1 MAPNTEDDY
10 YPSENSKPQ
19 RTQTSLQPGP
29 VANFKGS
36 FVLNSLPPIPDS
48 AAPTIRQ
55 GRVTDWVAYFRAGWT
70 DVGIWK
76 SAVSASESSYAVG
89 Y

>member
-1 MAPNTEDDY
+1 MAPTTEDDY
-10 YPSENSKPQ
+10 YPSANGKPQ
-19 RTQTSLQPGP
+19 RTSTSLQPGP

-36 FVLNSLPPIPDS
+36 FVLNSLPAIPDS

-55 GRVTDWVAYFRAGWT
+55 SKGPDWVAYFRAGWT

-76 SAVSASESSYAVG
+76 SAVSASGSSHAV
-89 Y
+89 